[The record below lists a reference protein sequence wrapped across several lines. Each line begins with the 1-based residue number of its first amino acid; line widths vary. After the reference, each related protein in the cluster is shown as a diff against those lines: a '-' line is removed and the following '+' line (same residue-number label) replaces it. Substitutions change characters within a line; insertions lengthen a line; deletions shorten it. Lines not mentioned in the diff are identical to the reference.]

1 MNFNRL
7 SPQERKVAMYIAHG
21 YDNQEIASKLKL
33 SPRTVVKYMT
43 SCLNRFNIPL
53 GGASRVRLARKI
65 WEVEN
70 E

>member
-1 MNFNRL
+1 MILNRL
-7 SPQERKVAMYIAHG
+7 SPQECKVAMYIAHG
-21 YDNQEIASKLKL
+21 YDNQEIATKLEL

-43 SCLNRFNIPL
+43 SCLNKLNIPL
-53 GGASRVRLARKI
+53 GGASRVKLARKI